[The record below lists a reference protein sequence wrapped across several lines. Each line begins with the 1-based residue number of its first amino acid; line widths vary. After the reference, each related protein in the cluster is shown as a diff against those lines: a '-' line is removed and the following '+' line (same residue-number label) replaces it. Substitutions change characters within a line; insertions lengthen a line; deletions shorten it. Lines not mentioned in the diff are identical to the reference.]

1 MKHPSSGSQ
10 AKNKQKT
17 IGCFI
22 ATVKSFFA
30 LRNEEVPFKSIS
42 VDFAKDFE
50 SGPCT
55 KLLSL
60 SFNSHMALD
69 WYITE
74 STQVSWDPKE
84 V

>member
-42 VDFAKDFE
+42 VDFAKDFTVRTMYKVAE
-50 SGPCT
+50 
-55 KLLSL
+55 
-60 SFNSHMALD
+60 F
-69 WYITE
+69 E
-74 STQVSWDPKE
+74 F
-84 V
+84 